1 MNSENQ
7 GVSDASIER
16 EIQAKGLT
24 APRLRPSDL
33 DANIAHAEIV
43 KHISKS
49 GQVLR
54 WAVLT
59 TLNGF
64 AVTGKPS
71 ASVSPEND
79 DAEIGEK
86 VAFDNARSELWPLM
100 GYALKE
106 QLHANAAKQ
115 EARDTRS
122 AFFDASVVVK
132 PNQVSAPD
140 KVIGLPSQAPA
151 IDLDAA
157 VTRFLSWP
165 LPDDFAPDCGI
176 SFKRESEY
184 DHPEFGRTK
193 YEPTGSN
200 LLHAGQAR
208 AMLEH
213 VLDVPIPRMR
223 DGSPADP
230 EKFGVVAIDFAV
242 ATPPIPAYQQR
253 VIDEKRELDENIKRL
268 NEFMCTPLSLFGV
281 LPAEEQTSMSNQLLA
296 MTAYSVAL
304 GERIARFG
312 GAA

>member
-33 DANIAHAEIV
+33 DANIAHTDIV

-86 VAFDNARSELWPLM
+86 VAFDNARAELWPLM

-106 QLHANAAKQ
+106 
-115 EARDTRS
+115 
-122 AFFDASVVVK
+122 
-132 PNQVSAPD
+132 
-140 KVIGLPSQAPA
+140 
-151 IDLDAA
+151 
-157 VTRFLSWP
+157 
-165 LPDDFAPDCGI
+165 
-176 SFKRESEY
+176 
-184 DHPEFGRTK
+184 
-193 YEPTGSN
+193 
-200 LLHAGQAR
+200 
-208 AMLEH
+208 
-213 VLDVPIPRMR
+213 RMHLM
-223 DGSPADP
+223 
-230 EKFGVVAIDFAV
+230 EKFPCEKGVVMGVTIITNAP
-242 ATPPIPAYQQR
+242 ATPPIPAHQQR
-253 VIDEKRELDENIKRL
+253 VIDEKRELDDKLVKLRTFIDGSPV
-268 NEFMCTPLSLFGV
+268 FSG
-281 LPAEEQTSMSNQLLA
+281 LPVTDQSHLKSQLAVMEVYSCILA
-296 MTAYSVAL
+296 D
-304 GERIARFG
+304 RIARFG